1 MVSGKVLL
9 VVGVGTMNINGL
21 GTVKNI
27 LHV

>member
-9 VVGVGTMNINGL
+9 VFGVGTLNINGL